1 MQYFLINML
10 KKFIKKLYP
19 APIGIK
25 KIGKYSVILFP
36 RRIQGAGEIE
46 IGENV
51 IIQSNSWVATF
62 STYEDQTF
70 KPNIKIGSNVKIGRS
85 FFLTSIDSVEIGDG
99 CLFSEQVFISDHYH
113 TAVPSSIPPHA
124 QPLGSKGPV
133 KIGRNCFIGVRA
145 CIFSGVTLGD
155 YCVVGANSVVTKS
168 FPARSIIAGAPAV
181 LIREAAQ

>member
-70 KPNIKIGSNVKIGRS
+70 KPNIKIGPG
-85 FFLTSIDSVEIGDG
+85 
-99 CLFSEQVFISDHYH
+99 
-113 TAVPSSIPPHA
+113 
-124 QPLGSKGPV
+124 
-133 KIGRNCFIGVRA
+133 GRNKEI
-145 CIFSGVTLGD
+145 T
-155 YCVVGANSVVTKS
+155 
-168 FPARSIIAGAPAV
+168 
-181 LIREAAQ
+181 